1 METRVRK
8 VLTALFLAMP
18 LLAAAPKPKVEIA
31 TSAGAITLELEPG
44 VTPATVG
51 NFMNYVK
58 KGFYAGTIFH
68 RVKKSTPAIIQG
80 GGLLPNLG
88 KKPTDSSIKNE
99 ADLAKAKQLSNVRG
113 TVAMAREDFP
123 DTAKAQFFIN
133 VKDNKA
139 LDYKE
144 RSITGFGYCVF
155 GKVIKGMNVVDKI
168 ASGKTGT
175 RGGMPDVPVNP
186 VTILSVREVQ

>member
-8 VLTALFLAMP
+8 VIIALLLATP
-18 LLAAAPKPKVEIA
+18 LLAANPKVEI
-31 TSAGAITLELEPG
+31 TTTAGAFTVELQPAATP
-44 VTPATVG
+44 VTVA
-51 NFMNYVK
+51 NFLNYVK

-68 RVKKSTPAIIQG
+68 RVKRTAPAIVQG
-80 GGLLPNLG
+80 GGLLPNLA

-99 ADLAKAKQLSNVRG
+99 ADLAKAKGLGNARG
-113 TVAMAREDFP
+113 TIAMAREDFP

-168 ASGKTGT
+168 AAGKTAT
-175 RGGMPDVPVNP
+175 KGGMADVPVAP
-186 VTILSVREVQ
+186 VTILTAKEVQ